1 MGRIPDEIIQR
12 VRDRVDMVGT
22 VGRFVTLKKSGRNYK
37 GLCPFHDEKTP
48 SFHVNPERQSFHCFG
63 CQEGGSAFTFLMKM
77 ENLTFPESV
86 RVLAREYGIE
96 VPESGTASRKSR
108 ASCSDTNTL
117 TSNSRAIE
125 RSCRASAP
133 ASRR

>member
-48 SFHVNPERQSFHCFG
+48 SFHVNPDRQAFHCFG
-63 CQEGGSAFTFLMKM
+63 CQEGGSAFTFLTHRTGVN
-77 ENLTFPESV
+77 E
-86 RVLAREYGIE
+86 
-96 VPESGTASRKSR
+96 
-108 ASCSDTNTL
+108 
-117 TSNSRAIE
+117 
-125 RSCRASAP
+125 
-133 ASRR
+133 